1 MTDRARSIHEGAMKV
16 ALENSRAVFAA
27 LEGAAWSDSDQWE
40 NLFTATAHRAR
51 GGAEKAGAIT

>member
-1 MTDRARSIHEGAMKV
+1 MKV

-40 NLFTATAHRAR
+40 NLFTAAELRAR
-51 GGAEKAGAIT
+51 GGAEKAGAIA

>member
-1 MTDRARSIHEGAMKV
+1 MKV

-27 LEGAAWSDSDQWE
+27 PEGAAWFDSDQWE

>member
-1 MTDRARSIHEGAMKV
+1 MTDRAKSIHEGAMKV
-16 ALENSRAVFAA
+16 ARENSRAVFAA

-51 GGAEKAGAIT
+51 GGAEKAGAIA

>member
-1 MTDRARSIHEGAMKV
+1 MKV

-40 NLFTATAHRAR
+40 SLFTATAHGAR
-51 GGAEKAGAIT
+51 GGAEKAGAIA